1 MIFNLHQLEQHNI
14 KNIMQKFSTQIT
26 ILICILLLGNS
37 CNNNASSH
45 EIPGWSL
52 VWNDEFNGEVI
63 DTMQWTFDLGTGAP
77 SFEAYGNSS
86 PDFVP
91 DNFPKDN
98 FSVRWDGS
106 IQIDVTDEYTFYII
120 SDDGVRLSIAD
131 SIIID
136 NWHPQPPT
144 EKSGTIVLEQ
154 GMSYPIIIEYFED
167 SGGEAIIF
175 GWESTL
181 LSKQLVPSSHLSTP
195 DGRKGLKGTYY
206 ENKDLYQDDNE
217 DLVTRVDTAINW
229 VTGGGWG
236 NNESQYYTK
245 SSKNVRLNN
254 GSLIIEAHKEYLS
267 GSNYTSAR
275 IKTKNDWRYGRF
287 EIRAKIPPGRGTWS
301 ALWALPTDWEYGNWP
316 LSGEIDIME
325 HVGYDEDVIV
335 TSIHNA
341 ALFAGNINGT
351 DQHGYLRTPNV
362 CKEFNS
368 YILEWDEE
376 NIIIKVND
384 EISLLYAKKDKGW
397 ERWPFDK
404 RFHLI
409 FNIAVGGN
417 WGGAQGIDD
426 SIFPSKM
433 EIDYVRVYSKK
444 HSHENI
450 NDTEKSL

>member
-1 MIFNLHQLEQHNI
+1 
-14 KNIMQKFSTQIT
+14 MQKFPVQATMSV
-26 ILICILLLGNS
+26 CLLWLAIS
-37 CNNNASSH
+37 CNKNKNNQ
-45 EIPGWSL
+45 EIPGWDL
-52 VWNDEFNGEVI
+52 VWHDEFNGNVI

-77 SFEAYGNSS
+77 SFKAYGNSS
-86 PDFVP
+86 PNFVP
-91 DNFPKDN
+91 DNFPRDN
-98 FSVRWDGS
+98 FSIRWEGS

-120 SDDGVRLSIAD
+120 SDDGVRLIVAD
-131 SIIID
+131 SVIIN

-144 EKSGTIVLEQ
+144 EKSGAITLEQ

-167 SGGEAIIF
+167 NGGEAIIF

-195 DGRKGLKGTYY
+195 DGEKGLRGTYY
-206 ENKDLYQDDNE
+206 KNKDLYQDDNE
-217 DLVTRVDTAINW
+217 DLVTRIDTAINW

-245 SSKNVRLNN
+245 RSKNVRLDS

-267 GSNYTSAR
+267 GANYTSAR
-275 IKTKNDWRYGRF
+275 IKTKNSWKYGRF

-341 ALFAGNINGT
+341 ALFAGNISGT
-351 DQHGYLRTPNV
+351 DQHGYLRTPDA
-362 CKEFNS
+362 CREFNK

-376 NIIIKVND
+376 KIIIKVND

-397 ERWPFDK
+397 ARWPFDK

-444 HSHENI
+444 HSHESI
-450 NDTEKSL
+450 NGTEKSL